1 MSFDTGVT
9 IGRLGIRVPGLEPEA
24 ARRLGQ
30 LVAERLATPLA
41 LAGGDAALTHLD
53 VRVTAVPGESHESL
67 AGRIATQVSRAIAER
82 VLEAGR

>member
-1 MSFDTGVT
+1 MSFGPGLRID
-9 IGRLGIRVPGLEPEA
+9 RLSIRVPGLEPEL

-41 LAGGDAALTHLD
+41 LAGGDAALSQLD

-67 AGRIATQVSRAIAER
+67 AGRIAAQVSHAIAAR
-82 VLEAGR
+82 ALEAGR